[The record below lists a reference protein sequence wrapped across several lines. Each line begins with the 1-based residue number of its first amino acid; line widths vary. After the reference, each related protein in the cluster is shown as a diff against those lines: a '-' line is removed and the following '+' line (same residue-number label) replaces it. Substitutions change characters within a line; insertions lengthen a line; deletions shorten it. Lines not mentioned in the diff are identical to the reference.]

1 MLNPFTSELP
11 EDYEKTIKEFGIKL
25 IDEKL
30 KKRLPDNYLFRRNII
45 FAHRDLDKFLDA
57 IEKGEDVAVLTG
69 IKPSNNFH
77 LGSKLVA
84 EQMKIYQSMGA
95 KIFYTVADLEAYHV
109 NKKALSELHEIA
121 VDNVADLLAL
131 GIKDS
136 NYFYKQSEEKEVM
149 REGYLYSRN
158 VTYNMMKAIYGEK
171 TIGENMVSLL
181 QVGDILYPQNE
192 KFGGKKHVIV
202 PIGLDQD
209 PHMRLTRDIAFKHK
223 LILPSSTY
231 HKFMRSLSGSEKMS
245 KRDELGMISLSDNE
259 KVIEK
264 KVNRALTGGRD
275 TIQEQ
280 KIKGGQ
286 PDKCVVFELF
296 AYHFEKDDE
305 KLLERKKACLKGE
318 LTCGQCKK
326 ELIEKINSFLKQHQE
341 KKEKLKD
348 KAERLLIH

>member
-1 MLNPFTSELP
+1 MLDPFSSKLT
-11 EDYEKTIKEFGIKL
+11 EDYEKIIKEFGIKL
-25 IDEKL
+25 IDENL
-30 KKRLPDNYLFRRNII
+30 KKKLPNHYLFRRNII
-45 FAHRDLDKFLDA
+45 FAHRDLDKALEAKHFS
-57 IEKGEDVAVLTG
+57 VLTG

-95 KIFYTVADLEAYHV
+95 KIFYAVADLEAYHV
-109 NKKALSELHEIA
+109 NKKSLNELHETA

-131 GIKDS
+131 GINDD

-149 REGYLYSRN
+149 RLGYLYSRN

-181 QVGDILYPQNE
+181 QVGDILYPQME
-192 KFGGKKHVIV
+192 KFGGKQHVIV

-209 PHMRLTRDIAFKHK
+209 PHMRLTRDIAAKHK

-231 HKFMRSLSGSEKMS
+231 HKFMRSLSGESKMS
-245 KRDELGMISLSDNE
+245 KRDELGMISLSDDE
-259 KVIEK
+259 KAIRK

-280 KIKGGQ
+280 RIKGGQ
-286 PDKCVVFELF
+286 PDKCVIFELF
-296 AYHFEKDDE
+296 AYHFEEDDE
-305 KLLERKKACLKGE
+305 KLLERKQACLKGE

-326 ELIEKINSFLKQHQE
+326 ELIEKINAFLKQHQE

>member
-1 MLNPFTSELP
+1 MVDPFSSELP

-25 IDEKL
+25 ISDEL
-30 KKRLPDNYLFRRNII
+30 KKKLPDHYLFRRNII
-45 FAHRDLDKFLDA
+45 FAHRDLDKFLEA
-57 IEKGEDVAVLTG
+57 KEKGESIAVLTG

-77 LGSKLVA
+77 LGSKLVVD
-84 EQMKIYQSMGA
+84 QMKIYQDMGA
-95 KIFYTVADLEAYHV
+95 EIFYSVADLEAYQV
-109 NKKALSELHEIA
+109 NKKSLEELHETAI
-121 VDNVADLLAL
+121 DNIADLLAL
-131 GIKDS
+131 GIKDT

-149 REGYLYSRN
+149 QLGYKYARN

-181 QVGDILYPQNE
+181 QVGDILYPQME
-192 KFGGKKHVIV
+192 KFGGKKHVVV

-223 LILPSSTY
+223 LTLPSSTY
-231 HKFMRSLSGSEKMS
+231 HKFMRSLSGSNKMS
-245 KRDELGMISLSDNE
+245 KRDELGMISLSDDE
-259 KVIEK
+259 KIIKK

-280 KIKGGQ
+280 KVKGGQ

-296 AYHFEKDDE
+296 AYHFEEDDE

-341 KKEKLKD
+341 KKEKLRD
-348 KAERLLIH
+348 KAEKLLIH